1 MFYIFT
7 GSVSILI
14 FTIPIVDSFYYNDGI
29 KKYILVGTGLFVY
42 VYSLKDFPLESIANN
57 LIIFILICGFL
68 QYLKY
73 TQNEI
78 LRLEEQAEEE
88 KHKASAL
95 LESVRNLEMYNESIE
110 DLIMLKERNRISREI
125 HDSVGHGLSTI
136 IIQLNALFALAKAK
150 SDLLPEKITDLNN
163 FAKKNLE
170 EVRFALRELKPADYN
185 KYESVLLIHNLINEF
200 KKMTN
205 INVQLT
211 FSKTIW
217 SLSDAQNHV
226 LYKSVQEFLSN
237 SAKHGSPTKITI
249 HLSFAETVLILTMSD
264 NGAGCMEI
272 KKGIGL
278 KAIEERIAEVG
289 GAIQYKSLPS
299 VEGFFMRLSFPR
311 VEKNIL

>member
-1 MFYIFT
+1 
-7 GSVSILI
+7 
-14 FTIPIVDSFYYNDGI
+14 
-29 KKYILVGTGLFVY
+29 
-42 VYSLKDFPLESIANN
+42 
-57 LIIFILICGFL
+57 
-68 QYLKY
+68 
-73 TQNEI
+73 
-78 LRLEEQAEEE
+78 
-88 KHKASAL
+88 
-95 LESVRNLEMYNESIE
+95 MYNESIE